1 MPLARVDGKKTVTK
15 EAEYLAAISIERRGD
30 GIEEGVERLDVAFA
44 ANCLGQPGR
53 AAHVGHD
60 QRGPDGVAVPALD
73 LPPEHTLAGVA
84 AELYL
89 GAARGV
95 GKQLKYADRTG
106 VPIAL
111 LYGSDEKAAGKVT
124 LKDLGAG
131 RARAEGIEGREEWL
145 EKRPGQRE
153 AERSDLVA
161 AVLGMLAAIEE
172 SGG

>member
-1 MPLARVDGKKTVTK
+1 MTYEL
-15 EAEYLAAISIERRGD
+15 RRA
-30 GIEEGVERLDVAFA
+30 GI
-44 ANCLGQPGR
+44 P
-53 AAHVGHD
+53 
-60 QRGPDGVAVPALD
+60 
-73 LPPEHTLAGVA
+73 

-89 GAARGV
+89 GTAKGV

-111 LYGSDEKAAGKVT
+111 LYGSNEKESGKVT

-131 RARAEGIEGREEWL
+131 RARAENIEGREEWL

-153 AERSDLVA
+153 AERVNLVA
-161 AVLGMLAAIEE
+161 AVLGMLAVIEE